1 MRVFLSILFTIL
13 LGVNSAFSY
22 QLVLPKEKKSLT
34 TNEYALFVG
43 KVENNED
50 FSINNEKIYIA
61 PNGAFAHSVKLKNG
75 ENRIMLKSNFNS
87 LFYKI
92 YKENQVS
99 KGDSKLI
106 EFKKNLFEVK
116 RNNTP
121 LRSTPIDA
129 GMNRLSHLFKGTKLL
144 INGEKGDF
152 YRVYLSKDEEA
163 WISKNSINICNES
176 IDPQFI
182 TMENTNY
189 KNASK
194 YSIEFTEKLPYV
206 IKETNDEIIFKVY
219 NSMISD
225 GSVYTINAP
234 KPDKYSYQ
242 TSLNDGIYTF
252 KISALPEI
260 QNNLKGLT
268 ITLDAGH
275 GGTEKGAIG
284 CLGHQE
290 KDINL
295 KIINDLKKE
304 LTALGAKVILTR
316 DSDVNVSL
324 DERVEIAKNNYSD
337 IFISVHLNSIPD
349 VKFNLHK
356 HQGTSVYYYNP
367 NSKDLA
373 NSIKKSIV
381 NKLNTRDDGVKTA
394 SFEVIRP
401 AEYIGV
407 LVEVAYMINPHD
419 SVLYTKDNFAS
430 ETATAIADGILNYIK
445 NNK

>member
-1 MRVFLSILFTIL
+1 MRVFLSILLTIL

-22 QLVLPKEKKSLT
+22 QLVLPKEKEST
-34 TNEYALFVG
+34 VNDEYALFVG

-61 PNGAFAHSVKLKNG
+61 PNGAFTHSVKLKNG
-75 ENRIMLKSNFNS
+75 ENRIIIKSNFNTN
-87 LFYKI
+87 FYKI
-92 YKENQVS
+92 YKELPEI
-99 KGDSKLI
+99 KKDHELI
-106 EFKKNLFEVK
+106 EFDKKLFEVK
-116 RNNTP
+116 KDKTP
-121 LRSTPIDA
+121 LRSTPVDK

-152 YRVYLSKDEEA
+152 YRVYLSKNEEA
-163 WISKNSINICNES
+163 WISKNAINICNES
-176 IDPQFI
+176 INPEFI
-182 TMENTNY
+182 TMNNTTY

-194 YSIEFTEKLPYV
+194 YSIAFTEKLPYL

-219 NSMISD
+219 NSMILD
-225 GSVYTINAP
+225 GSVYTINTP

-242 TSLNDGIYTF
+242 TFLENGIYTF

-295 KIINDLKKE
+295 KIINELKKE
-304 LTALGAKVILTR
+304 LTTLGAKVILTR
-316 DSDVNVSL
+316 NLDTNVSL
-324 DERVEIAKNNYSD
+324 DERIKIAKDNYSN

-349 VKFNLHK
+349 VKFNLNK
-356 HQGTSVYYYNP
+356 HRGTSVYYYNP

-381 NKLNTRDDGVKTA
+381 YKLNTRDDGVKTA
-394 SFEVIRP
+394 SFAVLRP
-401 AEYIGV
+401 TEYIGV
-407 LVEVAYMINPHD
+407 LVEVAYMTNPHD
-419 SVLYTKDNFAS
+419 TMLYTKKDFAS
-430 ETATAIADGILNYIK
+430 ETASAIADGILNYIK